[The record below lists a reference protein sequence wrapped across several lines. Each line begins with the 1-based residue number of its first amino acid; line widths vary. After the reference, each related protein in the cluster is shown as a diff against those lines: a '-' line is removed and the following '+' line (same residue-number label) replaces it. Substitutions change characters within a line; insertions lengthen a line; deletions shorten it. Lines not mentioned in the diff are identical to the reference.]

1 MTDSIHSE
9 EMIALRAWLRTAREN
24 HGWSMRDLAAKLGKA
39 HNYVQ
44 RVEDGDRRLDV
55 VEFVRYCEA
64 LVIDPADGL
73 ALVLTARQGLEA
85 CQSNDS

>member
-1 MTDSIHSE
+1 MTDSIHSK
-9 EMIALRAWLRTAREN
+9 EMIALRVWLRTARET

-64 LVIDPADGL
+64 LLIDPAEGL
-73 ALVLTARQGLEA
+73 SLVLAERNHAEA
-85 CQSNDS
+85 